1 MSRNAHVRCEVGE
14 NPAIIS
20 NDYLSLFP
28 KIESAEMMFSASRS
42 RRLQIVPIIQS
53 FSQLDKNYGKEGSEI
68 IVDNTQVTL
77 FGGFAPNSSSAETLS
92 KALGSRTVMS
102 GSVSLG
108 KDNHSESL
116 QMMERP
122 LLTPDELRNL
132 PKGDFV
138 VMKTGVHPMRVHL
151 KLFFKWGIQFDEEH
165 PFTVR
170 ENGNRTVAYANKAE
184 LMFNI
189 KKKYDPE
196 AFAEPVSESDPGGMP
211 DPEQT
216 KGSAKVILRTEDE
229 EQNAAGKK
237 NCKSGGT
244 EQAQTMAQPTPNRPR
259 HRMPSDPFSQKRGTT

>member
-1 MSRNAHVRCEVGE
+1 M
-14 NPAIIS
+14 
-20 NDYLSLFP
+20 
-28 KIESAEMMFSASRS
+28 
-42 RRLQIVPIIQS
+42 
-53 FSQLDKNYGKEGSEI
+53 
-68 IVDNTQVTL
+68 DNTQVTL

-92 KALGSRTVMS
+92 KALGSRTIMS
-102 GSVSLG
+102 GYVTIG
-108 KDNHSESL
+108 KDSKSESL

-151 KLFFKWGIQFDEEH
+151 KLFFKWGIQFDEAH

-196 AFAEPVSESDPGGMP
+196 AFAEPVSESDPGGMSN
-211 DPEQT
+211 PEQT
-216 KGSAKVILRTEDE
+216 KASQKVIIRTEDDE
-229 EQNAAGKK
+229 KEQASKKRGKT
-237 NCKSGGT
+237 GGT
-244 EQAQTMAQPTPNRPR
+244 RHAPSTEKTESERRRVAEQSQPLG
-259 HRMPSDPFSQKRGTT
+259 QKRSDE